1 MEFVVTILSCFVYSW
16 SMQTFDSDDS
26 MLELDHEHVCSA
38 LDVYLKKVFK
48 QSVWNQ
54 IQIKLVDWLIHTFNN
69 LKQVNAN
76 ISAVVNIKRKYR
88 AKIYDL
94 KGPFS
99 R

>member
-1 MEFVVTILSCFVYSW
+1 
-16 SMQTFDSDDS
+16 MQTFDSDDS